1 MFCTN
6 CGNRNPEGAN
16 FCGTC
21 GAPLRPD
28 ATAVRPGGPDGGAS
42 GEDTTVTFNLETEG
56 EGEEEFS
63 VPIDELEEGR
73 AIIVVR
79 RGPNAGT
86 KFFLD
91 KDVVTCGRNPSS
103 DIFLD
108 DVTVSRR
115 HAEIRRKDGSFQLED
130 VGSLNGTFVN
140 RHRVDTT
147 PLASG
152 DEIQIGKFK
161 LVFFTG
167 GPPRA

>member
-6 CGNRNPEGAN
+6 CGNRNPEGSN

-21 GAPLRPD
+21 GAPLRSD
-28 ATAVRPGGPDGGAS
+28 S
-42 GEDTTVTFNLETEG
+42 GEDTTVVTFALETEG
-56 EGEEEFS
+56 DGEEEFS
-63 VPIDELEEGR
+63 IPMDELEEGK

-91 KDVVTCGRNPSS
+91 KDVVTAGRNPSS

-115 HAEIRRKDGSFQLED
+115 HAEIRRKDSGFHLED

-140 RHRVDTT
+140 RRRVESS
-147 PLASG
+147 PLSSG

>member
-1 MFCTN
+1 MVCLN
-6 CGNRNPEGAN
+6 CGNRNPEGSN

-21 GAPLRPD
+21 GAPLRADP
-28 ATAVRPGGPDGGAS
+28 
-42 GEDTTVTFNLETEG
+42 GEDTTVTFSLETEG
-56 EGEEEFS
+56 DGEEEFS
-63 VPIDELEEGR
+63 VPIDELEEGK
-73 AIIVVR
+73 AIVVVR

-91 KDVVTCGRNPSS
+91 KDVVTCGPNPSS

-115 HAEIRRKDGSFQLED
+115 HAEIRRKDNAFHLED

-140 RHRVDTT
+140 RHRVESA
-147 PLASG
+147 PLSSG

>member
-1 MFCTN
+1 MVCIS
-6 CGNRNPEGAN
+6 CGQRNPEGSN
-16 FCGTC
+16 FCGSC
-21 GAPLRPD
+21 GAPLRAD
-28 ATAVRPGGPDGGAS
+28 R
-42 GEDTTVTFNLETEG
+42 GEDTTVTFSLETEG

-63 VPIDELEEGR
+63 VPIDELEEGK
-73 AIIVVR
+73 AIVVVR

-91 KDVVTCGRNPSS
+91 KDVVTTGRNPSS

-115 HAEIRRKDGSFQLED
+115 HAEIRRKDSTFHLED

-140 RHRVDTT
+140 RHRVESA
-147 PLASG
+147 PLSSG

-167 GPPRA
+167 GPSGGSPRA

>member
-1 MFCTN
+1 MLCPN
-6 CGNRNPEGAN
+6 CANTNPEGSN

-21 GAPLRPD
+21 GAPLRTD
-28 ATAVRPGGPDGGAS
+28 V
-42 GEDTTVTFNLETEG
+42 GEDTTVTFSLETEG

-63 VPIDELEEGR
+63 IPIDELEEGK
-73 AIIVVR
+73 AIVVVR

-91 KDVVTCGRNPSS
+91 KDVVTCGRSPSS

-115 HAEIRRKDGSFQLED
+115 HAEIRRQGGAFRLED

-140 RHRVDTT
+140 RHRVESAA
-147 PLASG
+147 LASG

-161 LVFFTG
+161 MVFFAG

>member
-6 CGNRNPEGAN
+6 CGNRNPEGSN

-21 GAPLRPD
+21 GAPLRSDP
-28 ATAVRPGGPDGGAS
+28 
-42 GEDTTVTFNLETEG
+42 GEDTTVVTFSLETDG

-63 VPIDELEEGR
+63 VPMDELEEGK
-73 AIIVVR
+73 AIVVVR

-115 HAEIRRKDGSFQLED
+115 HAEIRRKDSAFHLED

-140 RHRVDTT
+140 RRRVESS
-147 PLASG
+147 PLSSG